1 MRTAGPRA
9 VSTKFVVSLALILF
23 NAAGGSALAQP
34 TAAGESA
41 RSPSAASE
49 DLTLEDLLAK
59 VFLAYGG
66 KESLDKLDKQHTFVG
81 QQVTLNEADGQ
92 PVESSKSPFRQ
103 VRRGSSLRIDVE
115 TNGEPSATVY
125 DGVSGWKASGKIV
138 SELSPE
144 MTRILA
150 KQRSREPWVFSH
162 AEDPLFKF
170 KLAGRTTY
178 RATPVWGVEVD
189 DGSVTTT
196 FYIDQ
201 RNFQI
206 IGSSY
211 TTPDPETKAP
221 VKVATDFQ
229 EYRPSAGT
237 LVPFRQVQYVNDKPV
252 FEIAFSSVDA
262 TKEPDESVFRR
273 PDRPDE
279 IVLEKSVTMPFSY
292 SHKAVLVPVRINH
305 GDNLDFLL
313 DTGASQTIIDRRV
326 SAEYLL
332 DRQGNYSI
340 GTANGA
346 VVTEKSVIK
355 KLEIGQV
362 SLNDVQILMLDL
374 TPQSRQLGQRVAG
387 IIGSNVLS
395 LFAVEINYPKS
406 TLTLHDASSY
416 KPPTG
421 SITVPFSQKQG
432 PVVHATLGTNNQ
444 LDLLVD
450 TGAAFNNLP
459 SKFAKRFAAMQTP
472 HTIEG
477 TGLDGHPVKLG
488 TVVVDTVKLG
498 SQIVRKVPFT
508 FSVDQDGERT
518 ERRGFFQSADL
529 GILGNPFW
537 QNFVVTLDYKFQR
550 LVLRS
555 SQAFTA
561 SQEIDQWIGQA
572 DEKLVIHRDLRTS
585 EALYQK
591 ALMRAETIGDAKLQA
606 RVWGRLG
613 NVRRI
618 MAKDLNRPEQA
629 HVAYEYFSKAQSL
642 AHKLGDREGEGRI
655 LGDWSL
661 LYMDNNQLPAA
672 RQALDGAI
680 LFAPQDPQSNVNFAV
695 YLYKMRAYADMNR
708 YIDRALFLDPSNWQA
723 LWYKVKLSEMF
734 NDQLQLK
741 TALKEI
747 LRFYPWSS
755 VAKEKMTQL
764 AQPLPPGAPG
774 AGGTP
779 PPGGAGMQT
788 NTSPPGVVP

>member
-1 MRTAGPRA
+1 MRTAGSRA
-9 VSTKFVVSLALILF
+9 VGIALSLALISF
-23 NAAGGSALAQP
+23 NANCGLALAQSAADAG
-34 TAAGESA
+34 TASTA
-41 RSPSAASE
+41 SPSAASE
-49 DLTLEDLLAK
+49 DLKLEDVLSK
-59 VFLAYGG
+59 VFLAYGSR
-66 KESLDKLDKQHTFVG
+66 EAMAQLDKQHSFVG

-92 PVESSKSPFRQ
+92 QVESSKSPFRQ

-115 TNGEPSATVY
+115 TSGEPSATVY
-125 DGVSGWKASGKIV
+125 DGVAGWKASGKIV

-144 MTRILA
+144 MTSILA

-162 AEDPLFKF
+162 AEDPLYKF

-201 RNFQI
+201 RNYQI

-229 EYRPSAGT
+229 EYRPAVGT
-237 LVPFRQVQYVNDKPV
+237 LVPFKQVQYVNDKPV
-252 FEIAFSSVDA
+252 FEIAFTNVDA
-262 TKEPDESVFRR
+262 KEPDESIFRR

-279 IVLEKSVTMPFSY
+279 IALEKSVSMPFSY

-305 GDNLDFLL
+305 GGNLDFLL

-326 SAEYLL
+326 AAEYLL

-355 KLEIGQV
+355 NLEMGQV

-416 KPPTG
+416 RPPAG

-477 TGLDGHPVKLG
+477 TGLDGRPVKLG

-508 FSVDQDGERT
+508 FSVDQQDERT

-555 SQAFTA
+555 SQSFTA

-572 DEKLVIHRDLRTS
+572 DERLVIHRDLRTS

-695 YLYKMRAYADMNR
+695 YLYKTRAYADMNR

-723 LWYKVKLSEMF
+723 LWYKVKLAEMF
-734 NDQLQLK
+734 NDQGQLK
-741 TALKEI
+741 IALKEI

-755 VAKEKMTQL
+755 VAKEKMSQV
-764 AQPLPPGAPG
+764 AVPPGMGAPG
-774 AGGTP
+774 GSQPGGTS
-779 PPGGAGMQT
+779 PGGAGTM
-788 NTSPPGVVP
+788 PPGVVP